1 MADHFG
7 AAEIPRSG
15 SPEKHVSVA
24 EGQEEVNDCPIE
36 QVRLTVPITDDP
48 LVPVLTFRTWVL
60 GMTSCAILAFLNQF
74 FGYRQNQLYISS
86 ISAQIITLPLG
97 RLMAATLPTAQIRV
111 PFTKLSFSLNPG
123 PFNLKEHVLI
133 TIFANAGSNSVYAVN
148 IITIVKAFYHRDL
161 HPLAAYLL
169 SQTTQMLGYG
179 WAGMFRKILVDSPYM
194 WWPSSMVS
202 ISLFRALHEKEKR
215 PKGGLTRLQF
225 FYMVFISSFAYYLL
239 PAYLFPSITTISFV
253 CLIWKNSITAQ
264 QLGSGLHGLGIGSI
278 GLDWSTIAGFLGSP
292 LTYPVFA
299 IVNIMA
305 GFFIIV
311 YIVVPTAYWLNA
323 YEAKK
328 FPFISSHTFDSTGHP
343 YNISRVLN
351 EKTFDLDEAGYN
363 GYSKLYL
370 SVFFAMTYGLS
381 FATLTATVSHVA
393 LFHGK

>member
-169 SQTTQMLGYG
+169 SQTTQVYHIPRSTDILIKSMYPYRIQYSSDTQSY
-179 WAGMFRKILVDSPYM
+179 MSDTHQTYPIINKIYEYFTDILV
-194 WWPSSMVS
+194 
-202 ISLFRALHEKEKR
+202 
-215 PKGGLTRLQF
+215 
-225 FYMVFISSFAYYLL
+225 
-239 PAYLFPSITTISFV
+239 
-253 CLIWKNSITAQ
+253 
-264 QLGSGLHGLGIGSI
+264 
-278 GLDWSTIAGFLGSP
+278 
-292 LTYPVFA
+292 
-299 IVNIMA
+299 
-305 GFFIIV
+305 
-311 YIVVPTAYWLNA
+311 
-323 YEAKK
+323 
-328 FPFISSHTFDSTGHP
+328 
-343 YNISRVLN
+343 RVI
-351 EKTFDLDEAGYN
+351 FC
-363 GYSKLYL
+363 
-370 SVFFAMTYGLS
+370 F
-381 FATLTATVSHVA
+381 TL
-393 LFHGK
+393 